1 MKDNATEV
9 NGVPEWKG
17 YTLEELQ
24 YQKALVLVRMEMQKE
39 RLSGLKQQLVN
50 GSKANMISR
59 LWGQYSANKN
69 IVQYTIA
76 GFKMFQVVRK
86 VVRSFKK

>member
-50 GSKANMISR
+50 GSKANMI
-59 LWGQYSANKN
+59 
-69 IVQYTIA
+69 
-76 GFKMFQVVRK
+76 
-86 VVRSFKK
+86 